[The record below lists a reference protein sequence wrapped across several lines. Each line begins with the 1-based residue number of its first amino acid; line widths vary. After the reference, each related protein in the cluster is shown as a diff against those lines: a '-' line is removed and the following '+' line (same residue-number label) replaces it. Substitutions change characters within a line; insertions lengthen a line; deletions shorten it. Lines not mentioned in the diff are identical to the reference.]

1 MFIELHRVDCK
12 ELRRLKSRKKE
23 IWKEISMQFRKV
35 GWLEEKRRKEQNYE
49 YDKKQILYEA
59 IIWQVEQHK
68 VRLKSLKYSK
78 NYSILVGKLTK

>member
-1 MFIELHRVDCK
+1 MFIEKYRVKCK

-68 VRLKSLKYSK
+68 VRLKSLK
-78 NYSILVGKLTK
+78 

>member
-1 MFIELHRVDCK
+1 MPLSNRKVGRKEEMTMFIELHRVDCK

-59 IIWQVEQHK
+59 IIW
-68 VRLKSLKYSK
+68 
-78 NYSILVGKLTK
+78 

>member
-12 ELRRLKSRKKE
+12 ELQRLKFRKKE

-49 YDKKQILYEA
+49 YDKKQIFYEA
-59 IIWQVEQHK
+59 IIW
-68 VRLKSLKYSK
+68 
-78 NYSILVGKLTK
+78 